1 MEAMASI
8 SSILCI
14 AASPLGGVVAE
25 RLKAPPLNSS
35 SDCSREYGIGIP
47 ALNHCFIII
56 KKTVHTYRKE
66 KGLALVGLAVRL
78 SSIMKAALVRKKK
91 KKKNPIDFKN
101 SQWKPFALCKMK
113 MALPSQR

>member
-47 ALNHCFIII
+47 ASSLK